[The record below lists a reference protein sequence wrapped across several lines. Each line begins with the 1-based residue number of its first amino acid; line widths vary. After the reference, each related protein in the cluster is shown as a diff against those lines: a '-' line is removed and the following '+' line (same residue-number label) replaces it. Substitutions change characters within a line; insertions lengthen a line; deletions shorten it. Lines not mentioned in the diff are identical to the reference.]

1 MLKKSGMLN
10 MSILISQGIALVGGI
25 LMAISL
31 FIPYV
36 VADNYRGDSISM
48 VTAAS
53 VYPHAA
59 ALYVIIAILLG
70 LFTLAILVFSV
81 LRKPIL
87 ILIPNLLAV
96 GLFALECWD
105 YTDRRVVG
113 YTAAWGG
120 AFYLFIIAAAIIFGG
135 AIWLLINKIKNKNN
149 K

>member
-1 MLKKSGMLN
+1 MSKKLN
-10 MSILISQGIALVGGI
+10 SLNKWTIISCLVTLIGGI

-31 FIPYV
+31 FLPYV

-59 ALYVIIAILLG
+59 ALYVIIPILLG
-70 LFTLAILVFSV
+70 LFTLAILVFSI

-87 ILIPNLLAV
+87 VLIPNLLAV

-113 YTAAWGG
+113 YTAGWGG
-120 AFYLFIIAAAIIFGG
+120 AFYLFIIAVAIIFGG
-135 AIWLLINKIKNKNN
+135 AIWLLISKVKNKNHN
-149 K
+149 